1 MQMLMEGLR
10 LFFEQIPFLIGYVT
24 RGASFPKP
32 LREEQERDC
41 LKRLA
46 KGDESARDCLIEHN
60 LRLVAHVARKYI
72 RSGQDMDDLI
82 SIGTIGLIKAVNT
95 YDDQKGKPL
104 VSYAA
109 RCIEN
114 EILMV
119 LRSGKKRQN
128 DISLLE
134 PIGTDNEGNALTLMD
149 VLGTQADEVM
159 DTVEARIQLDH
170 VRQVMTERLEERE
183 AQVLAARYGLDGRPP
198 MAQHEVAKRLHISRS
213 YVSRIEKKPCISC
226 RKQCRPISH
235 NDGAQ
240 KGARQSSAG
249 LPLGTWAALA
259 FHILPVYFCGI
270 PSYTC
275 NANI

>member
-32 LREEQERDC
+32 LREDQERDC
-41 LKRLA
+41 LNRLA
-46 KGDESARDCLIEHN
+46 QGDESARDCLIEHN

-170 VRQVMTERLEERE
+170 VRRVMAEHLEERE
-183 AQVLAARYGLDGRPP
+183 AQVLIARYGLGGQSP

-213 YVSRIEKKPCISC
+213 YVSRIEKK
-226 RKQCRPISH
+226 
-235 NDGAQ
+235 
-240 KGARQSSAG
+240 
-249 LPLGTWAALA
+249 ALSKLRDA
-259 FHILPVYFCGI
+259 MRIDSV
-270 PSYTC
+270 
-275 NANI
+275 